1 VLATLFLALAA
12 TAHPVQRFAAS
23 YPESKRIGSPD
34 GRVLSHAGGFVFES
48 AARGMEAV
56 ARDFLSTYGSAF
68 GVRRRGCRRSRARLP
83 GEYARP
89 AVTVSSPGGGG
100 GCASGEA
107 GAPACALLLAALLLR
122 RGRTR

>member
-1 VLATLFLALAA
+1 MLATLFLALAA

-68 GVRRRGCRRSRARLP
+68 GVGPSQLLVLRQAPAPGQPGAVRFERTVGSFPVFGGDVVVGVDARSRVFLVNTRDLP
-83 GEYARP
+83 
-89 AVTVSSPGGGG
+89 
-100 GCASGEA
+100 
-107 GAPACALLLAALLLR
+107 
-122 RGRTR
+122 